1 MLLLFP
7 DPDPILREKPDL
19 NPDPTLN
26 KFGSGSDFTFFLR
39 HKSQYDKYCYTILSL
54 WLLSFADKFHLSWI
68 LNIDV
73 QTVIGSNHILKT
85 GSGSATLCLY
95 YWWTGWINISWK
107 LYLCIN
113 QFLCKHFI
121 ILSTLFLDNRNM
133 EKAYDL

>member
-85 GSGSATLCLY
+85 GSGIRNPLPLLLVNWLDKY
-95 YWWTGWINISWK
+95 
-107 LYLCIN
+107 
-113 QFLCKHFI
+113 FLK
-121 ILSTLFLDNRNM
+121 TLFM
-133 EKAYDL
+133 YKSIFV